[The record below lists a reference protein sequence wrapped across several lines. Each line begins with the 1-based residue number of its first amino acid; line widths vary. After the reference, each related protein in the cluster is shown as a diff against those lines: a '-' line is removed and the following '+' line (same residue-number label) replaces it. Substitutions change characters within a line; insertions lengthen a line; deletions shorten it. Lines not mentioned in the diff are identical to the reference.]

1 MKYRRNSLINSL
13 MERTHSADFIQIRN
27 KRAKT
32 SNNDLDK
39 EINPGAAP
47 LSGTSA
53 DFTETERAAV
63 QLYKVSFQDYLPEK
77 QLWGFV
83 YWWKCRLKLL
93 FCGFVAQW
101 LGEKG
106 YSFSSIVSELSQI
119 TSIIGDSG
127 RGSFLRTATLI
138 FVNFLKFL
146 KLWSPPKNTQEWSR
160 SFVFTFVLYFRVSG
174 GGGGYDW
181 VYETC
186 SQPHHINL
194 VTSCSVHRRGPVW
207 NVSTTGGWSFVQTF
221 QVIFFYRYSSFPDDL
236 FCWGFKVVSE
246 MFQ

>member
-1 MKYRRNSLINSL
+1 
-13 MERTHSADFIQIRN
+13 MERTHCADFIQIRN

-138 FVNFLKFL
+138 LVNFRKFL

-160 SFVFTFVLYFRVSG
+160 SFVFTFVLCFRVF
-174 GGGGYDW
+174 
-181 VYETC
+181 
-186 SQPHHINL
+186 
-194 VTSCSVHRRGPVW
+194 RGRGRLRLSIW
-207 NVSTTGGWSFVQTF
+207 NMFTA
-221 QVIFFYRYSSFPDDL
+221 SSH
-236 FCWGFKVVSE
+236 
-246 MFQ
+246 

>member
-1 MKYRRNSLINSL
+1 
-13 MERTHSADFIQIRN
+13 MERTHCADFIQIRN

-127 RGSFLRTATLI
+127 RGFIFANGYIDFCELSEISKAVKSPEKHPGMKSKFCFYICVMFQGFQGEGAVTIEYMKHVHSLI
-138 FVNFLKFL
+138 AL
-146 KLWSPPKNTQEWSR
+146 
-160 SFVFTFVLYFRVSG
+160 
-174 GGGGYDW
+174 
-181 VYETC
+181 
-186 SQPHHINL
+186 
-194 VTSCSVHRRGPVW
+194 TSWPAAQ
-207 NVSTTGGWSFVQTF
+207 STTEVQSEIS
-221 QVIFFYRYSSFPDDL
+221 QQLEDEVLCRL
-236 FCWGFKVVSE
+236 FRS
-246 MFQ
+246 